1 MSPGP
6 RAPESLPTSRCDPW
20 RQPLG
25 LEHRG
30 SAVLEGMPVLNLFE
44 IMQSAQGGNA
54 YTNLAR
60 QFGIAPEQAQQAV
73 EAVLPAF
80 SMGLQQQAATME
92 GWQNILSSLSQA
104 QGSAQFF
111 DSDGDGIPDNL
122 ANQGQNALGAMFGG
136 PQVANAVAAH
146 AAQFAGIPAAIMQQ
160 MLPVIAAMV
169 IGGLFKGA
177 TSSGL
182 GGLLGQ
188 MMQGNQMGQGN
199 MGNMG
204 GLGTILGGMFGQNM
218 APQQPPGG
226 PFGNIFG
233 SMPGGQQAP
242 TQPQAGGLGDVFGQ
256 FLNTMMSGGRPAP
269 APTPEPPPQADP
281 MSTGLDM
288 LKGMFETGKQVQG
301 AQMDALQQIFSQ
313 FTPKR

>member
-1 MSPGP
+1 M
-6 RAPESLPTSRCDPW
+6 
-20 RQPLG
+20 PL
-25 LEHRG
+25 
-30 SAVLEGMPVLNLFE
+30 LNLFD

-122 ANQGQNALGAMFGG
+122 ENQGQNALGAMFGG

-177 TSSGL
+177 TNSGL

-188 MMQGNQMGQGN
+188 MMQGGLGNMAGQGGMGQ
-199 MGNMG
+199 GNMG

-218 APQQPPGG
+218 ASQQQPGG

-233 SMPGGQQAP
+233 SMPVNQQAP

-256 FLNTMMSGGRPAP
+256 ILSTMMSGGRPAP
-269 APTPEPPPQADP
+269 APTPGPPPQADP
-281 MSTGLDM
+281 MSAGLDV

>member
-1 MSPGP
+1 M
-6 RAPESLPTSRCDPW
+6 
-20 RQPLG
+20 
-25 LEHRG
+25 
-30 SAVLEGMPVLNLFE
+30 LNLFD

-54 YTNLAR
+54 YNNLAQ
-60 QFGIAPEQAQQAV
+60 QFGIAPEQAQKAT

-122 ANQGQNALGAMFGG
+122 ENQGQNALGAMFGG
-136 PQVANAVAAH
+136 PQMANAVASH
-146 AAQFAGIPAAIMQQ
+146 AAQFAGVPAAIMQQ

-169 IGGLFKGA
+169 LGGLFKGA
-177 TSSGL
+177 ASSGL

-188 MMQGNQMGQGN
+188 MMQGGQTGQGN
-199 MGNMG
+199 
-204 GLGTILGGMFGQNM
+204 I
-218 APQQPPGG
+218 GG

-242 TQPQAGGLGDVFGQ
+242 PQAGGLGGMWG
-256 FLNTMMSGGRPAP
+256 NIMSSMMGGGRPAP
-269 APTPEPPPQADP
+269 APEPPPQADP
-281 MSTGLDM
+281 MAAGIDV
-288 LKGMFETGKQVQG
+288 LKGMFETGKQVQTT
-301 AQMDALQQIFSQ
+301 QMDALQQIFSQ